1 MTRDLRVGLS
11 ATSKRRDELESG
23 STGAGCGLGWRL
35 TAGVANRH
43 GSQVEGHDL
52 LQASTTAI
60 WL

>member
-1 MTRDLRVGLS
+1 MEGDTYGVEIWGAYRVYPW
-11 ATSKRRDELESG
+11 
-23 STGAGCGLGWRL
+23 WRL